1 MIKHVFLLTWNKK
14 GQHIFLIIELFF
26 FFLAIS
32 LLCFATKPLKFL
44 KTESENFHI
53 DNLVVI
59 KLGIIDTLGMALKND
74 IIREIKEVKDIS
86 ATSKIP
92 YYNSYSEV
100 ELKKGVRARR
110 YYADENLA
118 RILGLT
124 LEQGRWFVKTDWN
137 ASRNAIVIDENFQR
151 LVFPN
156 TDPINKVITMDG
168 KPCKVIGII
177 KNLND
182 PASSG
187 DSAPEFYEC
196 SESGYYSLLVK
207 LSVPLNDRIYI
218 ELDKWREDSY
228 GNNGNFEVIAV
239 RQYKDD
245 HDKERF
251 TFTFMISLVSGF
263 LVVNIVLGL
272 FSILYQTINKRKS
285 EIGIRRAAGATAGD
299 IYKQI
304 VAEVLVLATFALVFG
319 AITGYQFLL
328 FDTFNE
334 KPVNYV
340 TAMCLAA
347 GFIYILVAACA
358 LYPASL
364 AAKIQPADALHDD

>member
-272 FSILYQTINKRKS
+272 FSIL
-285 EIGIRRAAGATAGD
+285 
-299 IYKQI
+299 
-304 VAEVLVLATFALVFG
+304 
-319 AITGYQFLL
+319 
-328 FDTFNE
+328 
-334 KPVNYV
+334 
-340 TAMCLAA
+340 
-347 GFIYILVAACA
+347 
-358 LYPASL
+358 
-364 AAKIQPADALHDD
+364 